1 MDLFE
6 KDMKAVLLCNTI
18 TGTGN
23 TKNMNIIRYFS
34 QKTTSVRESG
44 E

>member
-18 TGTGN
+18 TDWQYQ
-23 TKNMNIIRYFS
+23 KQMNIIRYFS